1 MVISHGRNFYFTLS
15 TQNKVILL
23 KYACTCFKLFVRI
36 QFTVNMWHYNVI
48 AFICIYYFCLLISI
62 PVTRATGCLALIC
75 WILFLVDYNKTA
87 FFFPQFCFKTV
98 KIKKCSKKQ
107 IIFQVP
113 SQYDAGLF
121 SVCPIASP
129 LTSSSASPPLSPNY
143 PAVFARPTGS
153 R

>member
-48 AFICIYYFCLLISI
+48 AFICIYYFILLISI
-62 PVTRATGCLALIC
+62 PVTKATGCLALIC
-75 WILFLVDYNKTA
+75 WILLLVDYNKTG
-87 FFFPQFCFKTV
+87 FFSPILLQNGQNKEMFQKTNY
-98 KIKKCSKKQ
+98 
-107 IIFQVP
+107 FQVL

-121 SVCPIASP
+121 SVCPIASL